1 MAKYSY
7 NGIYTYVRNAVKA
20 EFPDVYVCGAEEP
33 IPPVGL
39 AVEILEVDVRTPSR
53 FVTLDGQDEQWRVAF
68 DVNVY
73 SNKFEGAKTEAHDV
87 LRVCEKAFRRLFFLE
102 DSRLTLKREN
112 NRVVRLAA
120 RFSRTIGIDD
130 EMPEETPKG
139 SIYEMYLLRAR
150 ES

>member
-20 EFPDVYVCGAEEP
+20 VYPEAYVAGVDEP

-39 AVEILEVDVRTPSR
+39 AVEITETDVRTPVQN
-53 FVTLDGQDEQWRVAF
+53 VTLDGQDEQWRVAY

-73 SNKFEGAKTEAHDV
+73 SNKFEGQKTEAHDV
-87 LRVCEKAFRRLFFLE
+87 MRVCEKAFRRLYFIE
-102 DSRLTLKREN
+102 DSRITLQREN
-112 NRVVRLAA
+112 NRVTRMAA

-130 EMPEETPKG
+130 EMP
-139 SIYEMYLLRAR
+139 
-150 ES
+150 